1 MTDREPNASFGSPG
15 AQSSPLE
22 KGFAA
27 VQGRGVFRPTMRR
40 SLRVFGADA
49 ELVLLPDR
57 AARPNRPGAERPP
70 FAADRGL
77 EIVESEA
84 SWRDHG
90 LALTGNKYPFAESQ
104 TVLWSERTL
113 REPDEEF
120 LAAALSWTDAMGGS
134 LLVNSIGAAASIARA
149 HAHHT
154 DESLPFLRQL
164 PESAFEAG
172 WLPRIDG
179 VAFVKKDVP
188 FFLLGLRGP
197 AKARAAAAYALQTR
211 RLTPAVN
218 LVAQRGELWVFP
230 RRVETPSPHFPY
242 ALGAAEVW
250 GRWCFVDEAPFLAA
264 TASEL
269 EQALRLAG
277 CSAQPHS

>member
-1 MTDREPNASFGSPG
+1 MSDREPNASSGTPV
-15 AQSSPLE
+15 AH
-22 KGFAA
+22 GFAA
-27 VQGRGVFRPTMRR
+27 VQGRGAFRPTMRR
-40 SLRVFGADA
+40 SVRVFGAEA

-57 AARPNRPGAERPP
+57 ASRPNRPGSERPP

-77 EIVESEA
+77 AIVEAEA
-84 SWRDHG
+84 SWRDRG

-104 TVLWSERTL
+104 TVLWSERPL

-120 LAAALSWTDAMGGS
+120 LAAACAWTDAIGGS

-154 DESLPFLRQL
+154 DESLPFLGQL
-164 PESAFEAG
+164 PESPFDAD

-179 VAFVKKDVP
+179 VAFAKKDVP
-188 FFLLGLRGP
+188 FFLLSLRGT
-197 AKARAAAAYALQTR
+197 AKARAAAAFALQTR

-230 RRVETPSPHFPY
+230 RRAETPSPHFPY

-250 GRWCFVDEAPFLAA
+250 GRWCYVEEAPFLAA
-264 TASEL
+264 TSESL
-269 EQALRLAG
+269 QAALVAAG
-277 CSAQPHS
+277 CAN